1 MLEESFEE
9 LVKYK
14 AKRMAEASSW
24 KDQAS
29 RLNCDFKAFK
39 VGGWDAMIYDM
50 AFSLGVQKYAARDF
64 RERLIKKWLEE
75 GMDP

>member
-14 AKRMAEASSW
+14 AKRMAAAASW

-50 AFSLGVQKYAARDF
+50 AFSLGV
-64 RERLIKKWLEE
+64 
-75 GMDP
+75 